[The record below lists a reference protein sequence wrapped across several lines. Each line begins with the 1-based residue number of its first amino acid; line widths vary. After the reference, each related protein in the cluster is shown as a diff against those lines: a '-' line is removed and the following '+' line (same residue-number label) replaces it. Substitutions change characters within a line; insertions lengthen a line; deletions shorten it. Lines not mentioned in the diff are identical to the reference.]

1 MSIYSDKV
9 IEHFRNPKNVGEIK
23 NPDGV
28 GEVGNPTC
36 GDIMR
41 ITIKVGHQTSDIRHQ
56 KAEDRSLKSED
67 YIKDIKFQTFGCGAA
82 IATSSIT
89 TELVKG
95 KTLEEAENISNKD
108 VAESLGGLPPVKMH
122 CSNLAAT
129 ALKKAI
135 EDYRVRNSKRQNPNN
150 K

>member
-1 MSIYSDKV
+1 MILYSDKV

-36 GDIMR
+36 GDIMK
-41 ITIKVGHQTSDIRHQ
+41 ITIKIKRKKEKG
-56 KAEDRSLKSED
+56 KSEEVID
-67 YIKDIKFQTFGCGAA
+67 DIKFQTFGCGAA

-89 TELVKG
+89 TELAKG
-95 KTLEEAENISNKD
+95 KTLEEAEKISNKD
-108 VAESLGGLPPVKMH
+108 VAKSLGGLPPVKMH

-135 EDYRVRNSKRQNPNN
+135 EDYRSKNSR
-150 K
+150 